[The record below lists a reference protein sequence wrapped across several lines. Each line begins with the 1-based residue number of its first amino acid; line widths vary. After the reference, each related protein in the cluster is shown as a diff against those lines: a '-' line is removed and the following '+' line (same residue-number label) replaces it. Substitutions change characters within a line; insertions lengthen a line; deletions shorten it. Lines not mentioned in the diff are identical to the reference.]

1 MDSYFKKEINYLFKR
16 QEFKFDVAETLFSTF
31 DIDHGTD
38 IFIRAITF
46 SNPKTILD
54 IGLL

>member
-1 MDSYFKKEINYLFKR
+1 MDVYFKKEITYVFKD

-38 IFIRAITF
+38 ILIRAIT
-46 SNPKTILD
+46 
-54 IGLL
+54 